1 LYGVYVK
8 LLIVDDSKAMRL
20 IVRRGLDKF
29 EQENF
34 SIKQANCG
42 KDALAIIGD
51 WQPDII
57 LSDWHMPNMTGLELI
72 SIIKQRN
79 LPIKVGI
86 VTSEKKKNRLQQALD
101 QGAEFILPKPF
112 EVEELHNAVLP
123 LIKHKKNKLVFL
135 PEMSRLNQAL
145 NLSLSMTV
153 TLSKVKNQQ
162 AHKDKLPCLLALFND
177 NKDKVRNVV
186 MLDLQVACA
195 FAAIKNNI
203 AKAEIDHLLQE
214 REINKTIISAC
225 ENVLKDCHPAFIQNK
240 KSTGVT
246 LSKILLCTD
255 NLKQVAA
262 VFGKSDEERIDL
274 SCKVGD
280 FSLGYITIIGS

>member
-1 LYGVYVK
+1 MK
-8 LLIVDDSKAMRL
+8 LLIVDDSKAMRQ

-29 EQENF
+29 ERENF
-34 SIKQANCG
+34 SIKQAACG

-57 LSDWHMPNMTGLELI
+57 LSDWYMPNMTGLELI

-86 VTSEKKKNRLQQALD
+86 VTSEKKTNRLQHALD
-101 QGAEFILPKPF
+101 IGAEFILNKPF
-112 EVEELHNAVLP
+112 DVEELHKAVLP
-123 LIKHKKNKLVFL
+123 LIQSNKKKLVFL
-135 PEMSRLNQAL
+135 PEISRLNETL
-145 NLSLSMTV
+145 NLSLSMTI
-153 TLSKVKNQQ
+153 TLDSADKQQ
-162 AHKDKLPCLLALFND
+162 AHEGKVPCLLGLFND
-177 NKDKVRNVV
+177 SKGKLRNVV

-225 ENVLKDCHPAFIQNK
+225 VDVLKDCQPAFNLKTNK
-240 KSTGVT
+240 EVT
-246 LSKILLCTD
+246 FSKMLLCTD

-262 VFGKSDEERIDL
+262 ILSKSDEQRIDL
-274 SCKVGD
+274 SCQVDD
-280 FSLGYITIIGS
+280 FSLGYITVIGS